1 MIHPRGHL
9 ETNRPPAMS
18 ERRRLALSLHASLCL
33 LSIVL
38 CWVASNVFLSPA
50 WSWFALINFV
60 WMIILLLTA
69 SPRAAI
75 LIVPIAVQKLS
86 IIISL
91 ILIEY
96 GNEMPELGTV
106 GRPGPYSNAFV
117 FYTAVFVFGYLGA
130 YYLLMGRRNRP
141 LSHPLTPL
149 FERHANFLAFSVLA
163 LVGLLTLYLTAR
175 GIISGFPLL
184 QGTDRFVYRRYS
196 DTLTVYILNFK
207 FVIAF
212 LLGVTVFA
220 TPASRPMKLV
230 CGLNGLYLLLL
241 YFLFADKFFTQLNA
255 IAAFFSPYIYR
266 NAQTIWRDMYKYSVV
281 GVLALGLVSMVTWG
295 IYSDFGARTTAESS
309 KKLAGRL
316 TGQGELWFLQASIGS
331 PLIAF
336 DKGIVSENINA
347 LFVKEIDLYAVQH
360 SLGPNYF
367 SNKYAPDDIRSSIM
381 TNAGT
386 TTYTAALEPL
396 GLVAFGWIG
405 LGVMLV
411 LCGGVV
417 GFYASYMAYAI
428 ETRSVMSAIFSGYLF
443 LQLQAVLAQGS
454 PWVLFS
460 IYTFRWQAVIW
471 LIEFALVFLAYNV
484 VVNARPRRRG

>member
-1 MIHPRGHL
+1 
-9 ETNRPPAMS
+9 MS
-18 ERRRLALSLHASLCL
+18 ERRWFALSLNASFFL

-38 CWVASNVFLSPA
+38 CWVASSVIVSPV
-50 WSWFALINFV
+50 WSWLALINFI
-60 WMIILLLTA
+60 WMIILLLVT

-75 LIVPIAVQKLS
+75 LIVPIMVQKLS

-91 ILIEY
+91 MLIEY

-117 FYTAVFVFGYLGA
+117 FYTTVFIFGYLWV
-130 YYLLMGRRNRP
+130 YYMLMGRRQRP
-141 LSHPLTPL
+141 VSHPLTPL
-149 FERHANFLAFSVLA
+149 LDRHSNFIVFGVLT

-175 GIISGFPLL
+175 GMTSGFPLL

-207 FVIAF
+207 FIIAF
-212 LLGVTVFA
+212 LLGVAVFA
-220 TPASRPMKLV
+220 TPASRSLKLL
-230 CGLNGLYLLLL
+230 CSLNALYLLLL

-255 IAAFFSPYIYR
+255 IAAFFAPYVYR
-266 NAQTIWRDMYKYSVV
+266 NAQTIWRDMHKYSAI

-316 TGQGELWFLQASIGS
+316 TGQGELWFLQASIGA
-331 PLIAF
+331 PFIAF
-336 DKGIVSENINA
+336 DKNIVSENIKA
-347 LFVKEIDLYAVQH
+347 LFVKQIDLYAVQH

-367 SNKYAPDDIRSSIM
+367 SNRYAPDDIRSSIM

-405 LGVMLV
+405 LGIMLI
-411 LCGGVV
+411 LCGGLV

-428 ETRSVMSAIFSGYLF
+428 ESRSVISAIFSGYLF

-460 IYTFRWQAVIW
+460 VYTFRWQMVIW
-471 LIEFALVFLAYNV
+471 LIEIALAFFAYNV
-484 VVNARPRRRG
+484 VVKAKPRRHR